1 MKLYVIAVTE
11 ANRHEQG
18 AAIQDKLYHGGI
30 SAAMEGVPGGMGE
43 EVARFLTD
51 YFFGEIYTRYGKGVG
66 TGGYDTADSGI
77 ENKVIVFLQ

>member
-30 SAAMEGVPGGMGE
+30 SAVMEGVPGGMGE
-43 EVARFLTD
+43 EVARFRD
-51 YFFGEIYTRYGKGVG
+51 IHP
-66 TGGYDTADSGI
+66 
-77 ENKVIVFLQ
+77 